1 MLISI
6 NVMANVLVIK
16 ISGCPAQGVT
26 LLPAHIIDT
35 ICKLPIVIVAK

>member
-1 MLISI
+1 
-6 NVMANVLVIK
+6 MANVLVIK

-35 ICKLPIVIVAK
+35 ICKLPIVDRDRCKVIAV